1 MNPHRG
7 YVAVE
12 GNNQGMGVSAQKVT
26 VVTAQGAVSRN
37 ESFNATVSSGAK
49 TLQVKF
55 LAVLDKTTVK
65 NGDLL
70 LIHHQFK
77 VGSDMDL
84 RHLMPIARM
93 ARRRPS
99 KAKLITVT
107 IAVVAMLF
115 IFSADKF
122 GLAPD
127 WMSVER
133 RA

>member
-1 MNPHRG
+1 
-7 YVAVE
+7 
-12 GNNQGMGVSAQKVT
+12 
-26 VVTAQGAVSRN
+26 
-37 ESFNATVSSGAK
+37 
-49 TLQVKF
+49 
-55 LAVLDKTTVK
+55 
-65 NGDLL
+65 
-70 LIHHQFK
+70 
-77 VGSDMDL
+77 MDL
-84 RHLMPIARM
+84 RHLMRIAKI

-133 RA
+133 MRLRP

>member
-37 ESFNATVSSGAK
+37 ESFKATVSSGAK
-49 TLQVKF
+49 TVQVSF
-55 LAVLDKTTVK
+55 LAFLDKTTVK

-77 VGSDMDL
+77 VGL
-84 RHLMPIARM
+84 
-93 ARRRPS
+93 
-99 KAKLITVT
+99 
-107 IAVVAMLF
+107 
-115 IFSADKF
+115 
-122 GLAPD
+122 
-127 WMSVER
+127 
-133 RA
+133 